1 MVIDSN
7 EDEKLMYA
15 KIDDKIKLSKTR
27 NKILN
32 TDFLYEEQIAKVEKY
47 LRSIKHQNYL
57 YFGGYLNA
65 SRKVLI
71 IYPEKLTEEIVKKNL
86 NAIFSAIRIEL
97 PNELKGT
104 YSHKDFLG
112 GIMKLGIAREKI
124 GDIITVDNGADII
137 ILKENEEYIYEN
149 LKLLTRFRKSNI
161 SVIDIVDIV
170 VKETEFE
177 NFSVIVSSMR
187 IDNFISEL
195 ATLSPDFILFDMPPS
210 YSELDKKVLLGSDE
224 VIPVLQ
230 IDKYSI
236 DGLSDFFLLLT
247 KLKSGDPK
255 PVLEKLIF
263 NNYDKR
269 KAVQK
274 SLITTIDELTL
285 KKYKVPNDEIF
296 KKAAL
301 QQKAVQALD
310 RMKPDTTEVLETI
323 VNDII
328 GE

>member
-1 MVIDSN
+1 MVVDSN

-137 ILKENEEYIYEN
+137 ILKGRCLCQE
-149 LKLLTRFRKSNI
+149 TR
-161 SVIDIVDIV
+161 
-170 VKETEFE
+170 
-177 NFSVIVSSMR
+177 
-187 IDNFISEL
+187 
-195 ATLSPDFILFDMPPS
+195 
-210 YSELDKKVLLGSDE
+210 
-224 VIPVLQ
+224 
-230 IDKYSI
+230 
-236 DGLSDFFLLLT
+236 
-247 KLKSGDPK
+247 
-255 PVLEKLIF
+255 
-263 NNYDKR
+263 
-269 KAVQK
+269 QK
-274 SLITTIDELTL
+274 S
-285 KKYKVPNDEIF
+285 
-296 KKAAL
+296 
-301 QQKAVQALD
+301 
-310 RMKPDTTEVLETI
+310 
-323 VNDII
+323 
-328 GE
+328 

>member
-1 MVIDSN
+1 MVVDSN

-195 ATLSPDFILFDMPPS
+195 AKTSRNKAEELIEFDR
-210 YSELDKKVLLGSDE
+210 VLLNYETVAKASKVVKEND
-224 VIPVLQ
+224 VITIRGKGKFIIGKTLRTTKGNKLV
-230 IDKYSI
+230 ID
-236 DGLSDFFLLLT
+236 
-247 KLKSGDPK
+247 
-255 PVLEKLIF
+255 V
-263 NNYDKR
+263 
-269 KAVQK
+269 
-274 SLITTIDELTL
+274 
-285 KKYKVPNDEIF
+285 KKYI
-296 KKAAL
+296 
-301 QQKAVQALD
+301 
-310 RMKPDTTEVLETI
+310 
-323 VNDII
+323 
-328 GE
+328 